1 MLREFA
7 LPATLPA
14 ILKSLR
20 LARERKDPIV
30 TPGAMEAVAAFPSE
44 QAVPVLDLLLDSPDI
59 DDVQHAA
66 ALLGNLG
73 GESAVNSLKRL
84 FSRSEPEVR
93 KSAVRALLRVNSPSA
108 REALERHRPQ
118 ESDENIRALMSP
130 MGT

>member
-1 MLREFA
+1 
-7 LPATLPA
+7 
-14 ILKSLR
+14 
-20 LARERKDPIV
+20 
-30 TPGAMEAVAAFPSE
+30 MEAVAAFPSE